1 MMESFPGLLLV
12 AMIIL
17 TLILLPYLND
27 DRARSSER
35 TGRTEELHIKQKQKQ

>member
-1 MMESFPGLLLV
+1 MLQSYPGLLLV

-27 DRARSSER
+27 DRPRER
-35 TGRTEELHIKQKQKQ
+35 TGRTEELHIKQKRDS